1 MCYNKSDMK
10 NWVRLFVIFLLS
22 LFLTSCVD
30 YVQSISYSK
39 GKYKMYY
46 KVTLSKVLFAM
57 VDEDP
62 EELFEDFDEEA
73 LNGLPGNVDVKPVNT
88 DLEVGAEF
96 TIMIDPRTANDDE
109 KILLPKIAGNKCFI
123 PFLLGDNKS
132 ISDSVK
138 SKDSDG
144 EAFTEAFL
152 SSSKC
157 RVLISK
163 NVLSSIETAYFEGK
177 CSQNYSI
184 PIFDYGDNYCLEI
197 PFIVLCQE
205 GMYRTDRIV
214 IIKK

>member
-1 MCYNKSDMK
+1 MK
-10 NWVRLFVIFLLS
+10 NIIRLVSILLIC
-22 LFLTSCVD
+22 LFFTSCVD
-30 YVQSISYSK
+30 YVQSISYSN

-73 LNGLPGNVDVKPVNT
+73 LTELPENVDVKPVNT

-96 TIMIDPRTANDDE
+96 TVLIDPHTTNNDE
-109 KILLPKIAGNKCFI
+109 KLLLPKIAGNKCFI

-138 SKDSDG
+138 SKDGED

-163 NVLSSIETAYFEGK
+163 NVLPSIETAYFEGK
-177 CSQNYSI
+177 GSQNYSI

-197 PFIVLCQE
+197 PFIILTQE

-214 IIKK
+214 VLK

>member
-1 MCYNKSDMK
+1 MK
-10 NWVRLFVIFLLS
+10 NAIKLFSIIILCLC
-22 LFLTSCVD
+22 LTSCVD
-30 YVQSISYSK
+30 YVQSVSYSN

-62 EELFEDFDEEA
+62 EEIFEDFDEEA
-73 LNGLPGNVDVKPVNT
+73 FDDLPESVDINPVNT
-88 DLEVGAEF
+88 DLEVGAEL
-96 TIMIDPRTANDDE
+96 TILIDPRTTDEDE
-109 KILLPKIAGNKCFI
+109 KALLPKISGSKCFI
-123 PFLLGDNKS
+123 PFLLGNNKS

-138 SKDSDG
+138 SKDSDE
-144 EAFTEAFL
+144 EAFTQAFL

-177 CSQNYSI
+177 GSQNYSI
-184 PIFDYGDNYCLEI
+184 PIFDYGDNFCLEI
-197 PFIVLCQE
+197 PFIILCQE

-214 IIKK
+214 VIKK